1 MVELKN
7 VHVVLNQ
14 QPVLEDISFSIVKPS
29 FAAVVGPNGAG
40 KTTLLKTMLGII
52 KPVEGEIRV
61 LGRNPVEDPG
71 VRKLIGYV
79 PQRERIDPLIPVLVK
94 DIILMGRLARKR
106 FPRRATS
113 EDLEKARE
121 VARLLEVDQFWEEP
135 YAHLS
140 GGQQQRVLVARA
152 LASEPSLLL
161 LDEPFS
167 AVDTPTTQLLVRLL
181 RELVDKSGVTI
192 ILVTHEINVLLK
204 HIDRLM
210 LLNRRIIAF
219 GKPDEVLDETLLTET
234 FLKRVQVV
242 ASDRGRIV
250 TGVSYHA

>member
-1 MVELKN
+1 
-7 VHVVLNQ
+7 VVLNQ

>member
-1 MVELKN
+1 M
-7 VHVVLNQ
+7 VLNQ
-14 QPVLEDISFSIVKPS
+14 QPILEDLSFSIVEPS
-29 FAAVVGPNGAG
+29 FVAVVGPNGAG

-61 LGRNPVEDPG
+61 LGRNPVEDSS
-71 VRKLIGYV
+71 VRRLVGYV

-94 DIILMGRLARKR
+94 DIILMGRLAKKR
-106 FPRRATS
+106 FPRRVTS
-113 EDLEKARE
+113 EDLEKARQ
-121 VARLLEVDQFWEEP
+121 VARLLEVDQFWEKS

-192 ILVTHEINVLLK
+192 MLVTHEINVLLK

-219 GKPDEVLDETLLTET
+219 GKPDEVLDEALLTET